1 MLLIAI
7 AGCKPETKPSVDP
20 TPAPDPQPPAGIP
33 VESVT
38 LDNNEALMWPEVVV
52 HCITAT
58 VLPENATDKTVTWE
72 TSDPAI
78 ATVEG
83 GEVVAHEEGEVTITA
98 KAGGKSASCHIIVAS
113 DKPKMVDMGLSVKWA
128 DRNVGAVALRDYG
141 EFVSA
146 LNLWGYYFSW
156 GNCYEQEVYEWDYC
170 KHIKN
175 VNGDYFFTKYFGDY
189 SDASYWVGEGAP
201 DGKLIL
207 DPEDDAAV
215 ESYAARYGEKWRMPS
230 QAEWAELVENCSLE
244 FTELYGVKVAKVTSN
259 INGASIYLP
268 LAGYMVASDRN
279 YDKESQGYYWSSS
292 LYSEGLPPYSA
303 YCFRV
308 SEGSPRLAGWDRY
321 IGCSVR
327 AVYGDRP
334 HASGVLILNAEVEP
348 MLPEEYVQLRAKV
361 LPDDAIDNRVT
372 WSSSNPEVA
381 TVDENGLVSALRDGA
396 ATITAKTVDGGFTSS
411 IDITVP
417 DHFVEVNSLDAFNN
431 CTTGIPC
438 WILDNDITYGT
449 QIVTRQSGIINL
461 NGHKVYNVH
470 MRNNTLGR
478 LVLLCNGTVTNLL
491 DGNVGWGA
499 EYVGTVVLDNL
510 KVGNVE
516 QGVYTDGHHYVVKS
530 GEYVG
535 FSTYGKNGSVIIYGG
550 KFGLHF
556 DSNPDAD
563 YNQSPVT
570 IYGGKFAF
578 NPATTAGYMGRSKIT
593 IPAGYSVK
601 ENTDSDKDNY
611 PYIVTAD

>member
-20 TPAPDPQPPAGIP
+20 TPDPDPQPPAGIP

-141 EFVSA
+141 DFADAV
-146 LNLWGYYFSW
+146 NLWGDYYSW
-156 GNCYEQEVYEWDYC
+156 GNTEVQDIYDMDHCKYVGWDEYYNDVFY
-170 KHIKN
+170 KYY
-175 VNGDYFFTKYFGDY
+175 GDYA
-189 SDASYWVGEGAP
+189 DASFWVGEGEP
-201 DGKLIL
+201 DGKTNL

-215 ESYAARYGEKWRMPS
+215 QNYASRYGEKWRTPS
-230 QAEWAELVENCSLE
+230 HDEWAELLDNCAWE
-244 FTELYGVKVAKVTSN
+244 YVELYGVAAMKATSK
-259 INGASIYLP
+259 INGAAIYLP
-268 LAGYMVASDRN
+268 LAGQYTNKVYS
-279 YDKESQGYYWSSS
+279 KGSWGYYWSSS
-292 LYSEGLPPYSA
+292 LSSEGEWPSFAYSFVANREKFEGFGRCYGLP
-303 YCFRV
+303 
-308 SEGSPRLAGWDRY
+308 
-321 IGCSVR
+321 VR

-334 HASGVLILNAEVEP
+334 HASGVLILNTEVEP

-361 LPDDAIDNRVT
+361 LPDGAADNRIT

-381 TVDENGLVSALRDGA
+381 TVDENGLVTALRDGA

-417 DHFVEVNSLDAFNN
+417 DHFVEVSSLDAFNN
-431 CTTGIPC
+431 CTSGIPC
-438 WILDNDITYGT
+438 WNLDNDITYGT

-510 KVGNVE
+510 KVGNGE

-556 DSNPDAD
+556 DSNPDAG